1 MDGLHVAPHVAF
13 GEVPLAVRAQDPLPF
28 HDFLAA
34 ALVVGWP
41 PKVANLA
48 EHLVFAEFNMAGIT
62 PFATMG
68 TLHAL
73 RKVGLHQL
81 PGRVRLSTLGT
92 RVL

>member
-1 MDGLHVAPHVAF
+1 MVPHVAF
-13 GEVPLAVRAQDPLPF
+13 GDVLQAVRAHDPLPF
-28 HDFLAA
+28 GDFLPD

-68 TLHAL
+68 TMHAL

-81 PGRVRLSTLGT
+81 PGPVRLSTLGT